1 MNLKKNIKKKLLE
14 TKLRKEKILIEKELI
29 KSRILMIVEDKRN
42 VEKFDSLSETKKI
55 KLSFKLLEEIAF
67 HKSNGV
73 LSEDLS
79 DVMTSL
85 FGSKVGEV
93 IGDSI
98 IEPALNYILT
108 GLSIQDNNLRQ
119 FVVSHLGEKESFT
132 NNFKDCDSLTDGI
145 SDAIVEFYN
154 SKNQTVMAS
163 DVFVKDL
170 FMNLFQDPDIKIIM
184 AQSLKKQLR
193 DKVCELFNKMT
204 TNATSVLDKIKTD
217 LNLEPNRV

>member
-29 KSRILMIVEDKRN
+29 KSRILMIVEDKKN
-42 VEKFDSLSETKKI
+42 VEKFNFLPETKKLKI
-55 KLSFKLLEEIAF
+55 SFKLLEEIAF
-67 HKSNGV
+67 QKSNGV

-85 FGSKVGEV
+85 FGSKVGDV

-108 GLSIQDNNLRQ
+108 GLSIQDNNLKQ
-119 FVVSHLGEKESFT
+119 FVVSHLSEKESFT
-132 NNFKDCDSLTDGI
+132 NNFKDCDSLSDGI

-154 SKNQTVMAS
+154 SKNQSVMSS
-163 DVFVKDL
+163 DVFIKDL
-170 FMNLFQDPDIKIIM
+170 FLNMFQDPDIKNIM
-184 AQSLKKQLR
+184 AQGLKKQLR

-204 TNATSVLDKIKTD
+204 TNASSVLDKIKTD